1 MTMTPE
7 ALFPGLKSIDSRRL
21 RATSRKELSNVHN
34 FKYLKKQPT
43 AVYWILDT
51 LHIVFTEA
59 NANQYI
65 DKKNISPL
73 HDIKT

>member
-1 MTMTPE
+1 M
-7 ALFPGLKSIDSRRL
+7 
-21 RATSRKELSNVHN
+21 
-34 FKYLKKQPT
+34 
-43 AVYWILDT
+43 YWILDT

-73 HDIKT
+73 HDIKM